1 MIVVGIGQCSYDYLA
16 LVETYPSVDTKN
28 EVLEWHEQPG
38 GPVATA
44 LVALSRL
51 GVRCRFH
58 GITGDDSS
66 GDKIKESLLSEGMNV
81 HGLVKREGARSQL
94 AFIAIEKYSAK
105 RTIFWKRPSADPL
118 RAEELGEDFLEGAH
132 FLLLDGLMKDAS
144 LFAAEQAGNRNIPV
158 MLDAGRS
165 RPGMLDIAKL
175 SDYVVASRD
184 FANDV
189 GWEVN
194 QEALQQERERLG
206 CKILTVTLGDQGS
219 VTVSKERC
227 LRIPAFRVDAIDS
240 TGAGDVFHGGYL
252 YGLLHGWNL
261 KDTIVFASAFAAMK
275 CTRIGGRTGI
285 RRYEEVKQFLAERG
299 YPY

>member
-16 LVETYPSVDTKN
+16 LVETYPSVDTKK

-66 GDKIKESLLSEGMNV
+66 GDKIKKSLLSEGINA
-81 HGLVKREGARSQL
+81 HGLIKRKGARSQL

-118 RAEELGEDFLEGAH
+118 HAEELGEDFLEGAH
-132 FLLLDGLMKDAS
+132 FLLLDGLMKDVS
-144 LFAAEQAGNRNIPV
+144 LFAAEQARNRNIPV

-165 RPGMLDIAKL
+165 RPGMLDLAEL

-189 GWEVN
+189 GWEIN

-206 CKILTVTLGDQGS
+206 CKILAVTLGDQGS
-219 VTVSKERC
+219 VTVSKEQY
-227 LRIPAFRVDAIDS
+227 LSIPAFRVDAIDS
-240 TGAGDVFHGGYL
+240 TGAGDVFHGGYV
-252 YGLLHGWNL
+252 YGLMHGWSL
-261 KDTIVFASAFAAMK
+261 KDTILFATAFAAMK
-275 CTRIGGRTGI
+275 CARIGGRTGI

-299 YPY
+299 HP